1 MALINI
7 LSEQIFMNILGKI
20 KKTVSQTC
28 VIYTV
33 ILTSVYTLGAFV
45 NSSWVPTV
53 QMVYSCLG
61 FSLVLALLNLF
72 LFSDKLVMPLRLLIH
87 FAVSSLIFY
96 LLFVVWGGYQSNG
109 GSVITALLIY
119 VFAYILCAAIV
130 AAYRYL
136 TSESVNAK
144 KGYSAKFN
152 KPEEE
157 YKSQFGSG
165 EENRKRG

>member
-1 MALINI
+1 MNI
-7 LSEQIFMNILGKI
+7 LSKI
-20 KKTVSQTC
+20 KKILSQTC

-53 QMVYSCLG
+53 HMVYSCLV
-61 FSLVLALLNLF
+61 FSLVLAALNLF

-87 FAVSSLIFY
+87 FTASSLIFY
-96 LLFVVWGGYQSNG
+96 LMFIVWGGYQSNG
-109 GSVITALLIY
+109 GSVITALLVY

-136 TSESVNAK
+136 TAETVNSK
-144 KGYSAKFN
+144 RVYTAKFD
-152 KPEEE
+152 EE
-157 YKSQFGSG
+157 YKSQFSSG
-165 EENRKRG
+165 EGNKKRG